1 MSLEER
7 DHKPTPEA
15 LAELTGR
22 PAEEFELPEDI
33 PMPAPE
39 ELDIHDAAEF
49 YSEKE

>member
-22 PAEEFELPEDI
+22 PIEDFEAPEDA
-33 PMPAPE
+33 PLPALD
-39 ELDIHDAAEF
+39 ELETHDAEDV
-49 YSEKE
+49 YSDPD

>member
-22 PAEEFELPEDI
+22 PVEEFEAPDDAPLPD
-33 PMPAPE
+33 
-39 ELDIHDAAEF
+39 LDDLETHDAEDF
-49 YSEKE
+49 YSDSD